1 MVEDQSGHY
10 PFLTGASDT
19 PRNGDHQHHQNDDHD
34 NDFDENYEHETVH
47 CSQTDDAVKSEI
59 SLIHDPE

>member
-19 PRNGDHQHHQNDDHD
+19 PRNGDRQHHQNNDRYNNCEQNYACDDK
-34 NDFDENYEHETVH
+34 NDDE
-47 CSQTDDAVKSEI
+47 AVKSEI
-59 SLIHDPE
+59 SLIHVHE